1 MFADLQPIGLAAA
14 QREARRFL
22 YRDPHLPSLD
32 YFSSL
37 AQSLLRADKQWDDL
51 RSSPHSLP
59 GAFVQT
65 LDLSHIASA
74 STTTSDAAF
83 NPWLFTS
90 TLSTILP
97 LIPNLRRL
105 VLPAPESY
113 MLGATTLLRLLDKA
127 DFEPASLRELENVPV
142 FANGLVTHEGLDP
155 VVELLLAMPN
165 LERLGV
171 VGGGTLDFA
180 DGGAGALAAALEPDD
195 QPVSAHLPRLAS
207 LSLRGIPAGL
217 LLQTLLASELPSL
230 RHLEISSYQTHPGEL
245 TTALLR
251 THGTKLTSLAFL
263 PLPDFPALNLALPEA
278 TLDLCPAVNSL
289 TLHSLPNNVA
299 PPASTFFASRRPGS
313 LALRHLTLP
322 RPPRTS
328 SSTYAELLDFL
339 LQGDTLPTPGGR
351 QMVAL
356 PSLETVAISP
366 GFLWVPATPQA
377 SGNGPLSALSSLVT
391 AASSVSSAAANAG
404 LNGLIRQYAV
414 RLGRRGVRVLDA
426 RGRACPGLTTV
437 DSRRPSGAGLRD
449 GRWTPTGCAGGR
461 GWRERRRGLDPDDES
476 DGGG

>member
-1 MFADLQPIGLAAA
+1 MAA

-32 YFSSL
+32 YFHSL
-37 AQSLLRADKQWDDL
+37 AQSLVRADKQWDDL
-51 RSSPHSLP
+51 RASPHSLP

-74 STTTSDAAF
+74 TALTSDAAF
-83 NPWLFTS
+83 NPWRFTS
-90 TLSTILP
+90 TLSLILP
-97 LIPNLRRL
+97 LIPNVRRV

-113 MLGATTLLRLLDKA
+113 MLGATTLLRLLDRA
-127 DFEPASLRELENVPV
+127 DFQPASLRELENVPV

-155 VVELLLAMPN
+155 VVELLIAMPN

-180 DGGAGALAAALEPDD
+180 DGGAGAPAAGHNLDEQA
-195 QPVSAHLPRLAS
+195 VAVNLPSLAS

-217 LLQTLLASELPSL
+217 LLQTLIASPLPAL
-230 RHLEISSYQTHPGEL
+230 RRLEISSYHTHPGEL
-245 TTALLR
+245 TTALLEE
-251 THGTKLTSLAFL
+251 HGPKLNSLAFL
-263 PLPDFPALNLALPEA
+263 PLPDFPALHFALPET
-278 TLDLCPAVNSL
+278 TLDFCSALSSL

-299 PPASTFFASRRPGS
+299 PPAGTFFASRHPAS

-328 SSTYAELLDFL
+328 SSTYADLLDFL
-339 LQGDTLPTPGGR
+339 LEGDSLATPGGR
-351 QMVAL
+351 PVIAL

-366 GFLWVPATPQA
+366 GFLWVPATPQPGGGVG
-377 SGNGPLSALSSLVT
+377 SSNVLSP
-391 AASSVSSAAANAG
+391 AAMAATSVSSAAANAG

-437 DSRRPSGAGLRD
+437 DPNRLGEGTAAGR
-449 GRWTPTGCAGGR
+449 A
-461 GWRERRRGLDPDDES
+461 WRERRRSLEPDDES

>member
-1 MFADLQPIGLAAA
+1 LALGQSPRGTAA

-74 STTTSDAAF
+74 SATTSDAAF
-83 NPWLFTS
+83 NPWRFTS

-127 DFEPASLRELENVPV
+127 DFQPASLRELENLPV

-180 DGGAGALAAALEPDD
+180 DGGAGAQAAGLNPDD
-195 QPVSAHLPRLAS
+195 QPLPVNLPRLAS

-217 LLQTLLASELPSL
+217 LLQTLLASDLPAL
-230 RHLEISSYQTHPGEL
+230 RKLEISSYHTHPGEL
-245 TTALLR
+245 TTALLQA
-251 THGTKLTSLAFL
+251 HGSKLATLAFL
-263 PLPDFPALNLALPEA
+263 PLPDFPALHFALPES
-278 TLDLCPAVNSL
+278 TLDLCPSVGSL
-289 TLHSLPNNVA
+289 TFQSLPNNVA
-299 PPASTFFASRRPGS
+299 PPAGTFFASRRPGS
-313 LALRHLTLP
+313 LTIRHLTLP

-328 SSTYAELLDFL
+328 STTYADLLDFL
-339 LQGDTLPTPGGR
+339 LEGGSVATPGSR
-351 QMVAL
+351 PVVAL

-366 GFLWVPATPQA
+366 GFLWVPAIPQP
-377 SGNGPLSALSSLVT
+377 G
-391 AASSVSSAAANAG
+391 AAMSVSSAAANAG

-437 DSRRPSGAGLRD
+437 DPHRPGEGWRD
-449 GRWTPTGCAGGR
+449 GRLTPITRNEGAGGALGAAAGR
-461 GWRERRRGLDPDDES
+461 AWRERRRSLEPDDES